1 MRSCRAPDFPL
12 HSGEQIYQNSSIQ
25 HSAISL
31 QPNRPGDSALTG
43 PVRERPGE
51 LDANLSHITVYNL
64 LTI

>member
-12 HSGEQIYQNSSIQ
+12 HSGEQIYQNSNIQ

-51 LDANLSHITVYNL
+51 LDGLISHTLPY
-64 LTI
+64 TIY